1 MAKKSK
7 PGDGSQAKG
16 KKGSLL
22 YEPAES
28 PQFSKVFG
36 RLQTVVMAARPTS
49 R

>member
-16 KKGSLL
+16 KKGALL
-22 YEPAES
+22 YEPTEM

-36 RLQTVVMAARPTS
+36 RLQIVVTAVRPTS